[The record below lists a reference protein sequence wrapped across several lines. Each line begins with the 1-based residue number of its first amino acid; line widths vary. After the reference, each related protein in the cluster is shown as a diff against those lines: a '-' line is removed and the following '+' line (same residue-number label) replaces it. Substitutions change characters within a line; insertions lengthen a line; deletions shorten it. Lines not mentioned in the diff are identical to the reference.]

1 MSPSNLKNEPAFRY
15 PNVSSES
22 HEPRNY
28 ATVGRN
34 LSQWSHTKKFA
45 GCASS
50 RPMQRR
56 GQNQSDGRE
65 SNGGG
70 LEQIG
75 GPFEAAPWYIHD
87 GAQTVDLYSSIG
99 YKSQLESSH
108 NWART
113 RTPKRSPKGTQKSP
127 AVDVEYTADPPPPDE
142 ENGPPGPLEYHRE
155 ISSEINREKMSVS
168 DERFEPPVSESCS
181 FPERGGTSCRIG
193 GSNKC
198 SGDHHSMT
206 IKEGKTES

>member
-1 MSPSNLKNEPAFRY
+1 
-15 PNVSSES
+15 
-22 HEPRNY
+22 
-28 ATVGRN
+28 
-34 LSQWSHTKKFA
+34 
-45 GCASS
+45 
-50 RPMQRR
+50 MQRR

-65 SNGGG
+65 SSGGG
-70 LEQIG
+70 PEQIG

-113 RTPKRSPKGTQKSP
+113 RTPKRSLGGTPKSP
-127 AVDVEYTADPPPPDE
+127 AAADVEYTADAPPPDE
-142 ENGPPGPLEYHRE
+142 DGEGGPPGPLEYHRE

-168 DERFEPPVSESCS
+168 DERFEPPVSESAS
-181 FPERGGTSCRIG
+181 FLGRKDIFRIG
-193 GSNKC
+193 GSSER

>member
-1 MSPSNLKNEPAFRY
+1 
-15 PNVSSES
+15 
-22 HEPRNY
+22 
-28 ATVGRN
+28 
-34 LSQWSHTKKFA
+34 
-45 GCASS
+45 
-50 RPMQRR
+50 MQRR

-65 SNGGG
+65 SSGGG
-70 LEQIG
+70 PEQIG

-113 RTPKRSPKGTQKSP
+113 RTPKRSLGGTPKSP
-127 AVDVEYTADPPPPDE
+127 AADVEYTADAPLPDE
-142 ENGPPGPLEYHRE
+142 DGENGPPGPLEYHRE

-168 DERFEPPVSESCS
+168 DERFEQPVSESCS
-181 FPERGGTSCRIG
+181 FSERGGTSCRIG
-193 GSNKC
+193 GSNER

-206 IKEGKTES
+206 IKEGKTESS